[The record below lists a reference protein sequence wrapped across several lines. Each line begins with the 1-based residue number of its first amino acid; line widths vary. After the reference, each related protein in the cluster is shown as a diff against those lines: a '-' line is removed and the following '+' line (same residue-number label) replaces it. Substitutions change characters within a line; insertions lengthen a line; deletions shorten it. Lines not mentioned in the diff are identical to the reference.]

1 MSVTLSH
8 TNDVIMVPSNE
19 LMLPSF
25 PAEYLS
31 EFELVTREFELATR
45 KFELVTRGFE
55 LVTHISELVT
65 HNSCFTFPL
74 TRSSLLSMEENKV
87 ICYC

>member
-45 KFELVTRGFE
+45 KFELVT
-55 LVTHISELVT
+55 HISELVT

-74 TRSSLLSMEENKV
+74 TRSSSLSMEENKV